1 MVNWK
6 SKYLKYKLKFE
17 KLNQKGGM
25 NGISQDV
32 IERAFM
38 NDLYNNFENIMT
50 MSSDLLAQNGLT
62 YENRMIALEMSK
74 YYKELVEREVHP
86 YITELIN
93 LKKLVITG
101 LRQDE
106 DLVSHWS
113 NDELNPMPYR
123 LLRMRTFNAEDEQ
136 NRNKILQAYTTANN
150 ALKRL
155 EEEHP
160 IFMRHPLPDD
170 HMYKTFLVNY
180 FQYFAL
186 GPGGSINFFQ
196 NREFPNGMNFEGA
209 NLSNANFSYSKLS
222 GVNFNNTNLSSASF
236 SNSRI
241 INCDF
246 IGANLNNT
254 NWLEVEFEGINFEGA
269 STEGSNIEEQ
279 LVNWLVDD
287 LRRWST

>member
-25 NGISQDV
+25 NGISQEV
-32 IERAFM
+32 IERAFR
-38 NDLYNNFENIMT
+38 DDRFNNYENIMK
-50 MSSDLLAQNGLT
+50 MSDDDLALAGLT
-62 YENRMIALEMSK
+62 YEHRMIALEMSK

-86 YITELIN
+86 LITDLIN
-93 LKKLVITG
+93 LKKLVRTG
-101 LRQDE
+101 LLEEEDIFSTASSDE
-106 DLVSHWS
+106 W
-113 NDELNPMPYR
+113 NPMQYQ
-123 LLRMRTFNAEDEQ
+123 LRRMVTIGNEDDN
-136 NRNKILQAYTTANN
+136 NRNEILRKYTFAKKV
-150 ALKRL
+150 LKRL

-160 IFMRHPLPDD
+160 IFMRHPLPDN

-180 FQYFAL
+180 FQSFAV

-209 NLSNANFSYSKLS
+209 NLSNANFSFSNLS
-222 GVNFNNTNLSSASF
+222 GVNFNNANLSSASF
-236 SNSRI
+236 SNSKI
-241 INCDF
+241 MNCDF
-246 IGANLNNT
+246 VGANLNNT
-254 NWLEVEFEGINFEGA
+254 NWLEVKFMGINFEGA

-279 LVNWLVDD
+279 LVDD